1 MSTCSLSVSQT
12 QYSDCCLLMI
22 LHRQSY
28 CHFRAGFKN
37 EQAGQLLW
45 GPTTSGLPV
54 IHEKFAKQNVL
65 KVRWAYIT

>member
-1 MSTCSLSVSQT
+1 
-12 QYSDCCLLMI
+12 MI

-45 GPTTSGLPV
+45 GPTTSGLHV